1 MAKADW
7 VKATPSQG
15 SGKGSVSVS
24 STGEHT
30 GRLARRSILTWKGA
44 NVSDVVRNVI
54 QAGKPEYVDIEDTM
68 AVEKNGKLVT
78 ITGISNS
85 ARLTFSLGV
94 GDLDISLPSQYL
106 ANSLQTNN
114 GEAILG
120 DPGASAAYPFSIQ
133 VNVPSNVEVEPLS
146 RQIIVL
152 DDAGATDVCTLTLAG
167 GDAYLTVA
175 EGDINIDYLGT
186 PVDVPV
192 DSNIN
197 WTVE

>member
-94 GDLDISLPSQYL
+94 GDL
-106 ANSLQTNN
+106 
-114 GEAILG
+114 ER
-120 DPGASAAYPFSIQ
+120 
-133 VNVPSNVEVEPLS
+133 S
-146 RQIIVL
+146 RER
-152 DDAGATDVCTLTLAG
+152 CRR
-167 GDAYLTVA
+167 
-175 EGDINIDYLGT
+175 
-186 PVDVPV
+186 
-192 DSNIN
+192 
-197 WTVE
+197 